1 MKHIYLLG
9 ASLLVL
15 ASCKP
20 NLEPTKPTSGD
31 ANFTSYVAIGNSL
44 TAGYAD
50 GTLYRSGQ
58 ISSYPNMLAEM
69 FAFAGGGEFKQPL
82 LPGDAGWPS
91 LKYVLGVSS
100 TGSLGPT
107 TYSGTMDTAGSGTNV
122 YAAGPYNNVGIPG
135 IRCIDYIM
143 PGYATANPYA
153 ARLVNSPF
161 QTALA
166 MATSKPATFYTVWL
180 GANDVLGYATG
191 GGVGTVNT
199 GITYPTA
206 TNNISSTTLFGF
218 CYDSVVNNLAR
229 TGAKGALI
237 NIPDVT
243 SIPYFTTVP
252 YNPLNAADPNF
263 GPQVA
268 TLNTQFAGLNQLF
281 TMLGKNER
289 KIIFNT
295 NGSSPLLIKDK
306 NLVNLKDSIIK
317 YLTPPYGQLP
327 LNQATVYGDLYGQC
341 RQATAADLMVLPSSS
356 VIAKPNATAIAAG
369 VPQQLAINGVT
380 YPLEDRFVLT
390 GDFKDGTS
398 NVSGEIALAK
408 TATAAFNAIIAAKA
422 QSKGWALVDMN
433 KFFASLQAGMKFNG
447 VTFGVS
453 FVSGGLFSLDGVHGT
468 QRGYAVVANEIIRA
482 INLHYG
488 STIPVVDVN
497 KYPGI
502 KFP

>member
-100 TGSLGPT
+100 TGSLAPT

-153 ARLVNSPF
+153 ARLVNSPM
-161 QTALA
+161 QSVLA

-268 TLNTQFAGLNQLF
+268 TLNAQFAQLNQVF
-281 TMLGKNER
+281 TALGKPER

-295 NGSSPLLIKDK
+295 TGLSPVLIKDK
-306 NLVNLKDSIIK
+306 NLTDLSAQMTTV
-317 YLTPPYGQLP
+317 LTAAGLSTAQATLYGQ
-327 LNQATVYGDLYGQC
+327 LYGQC

-398 NVSGEIALAK
+398 NVSGEITLAK
-408 TATAAFNAIIAAKA
+408 TATASFNAIIAAKA
-422 QSKGWALVDMN
+422 QAKGWALVDMN

-447 VTFGVS
+447 VTFGVT